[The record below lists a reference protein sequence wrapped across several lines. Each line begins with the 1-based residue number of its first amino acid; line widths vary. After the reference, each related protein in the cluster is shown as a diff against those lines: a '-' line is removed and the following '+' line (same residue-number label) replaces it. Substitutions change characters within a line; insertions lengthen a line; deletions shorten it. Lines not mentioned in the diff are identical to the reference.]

1 MDESI
6 DDAMVTFQRCIE
18 RRDRAAAEQVLDD
31 DFALVLVEPIR
42 AVMTR
47 GRWLDVLGE
56 YVVHEYVIDE
66 QVVDVDGDCAAVL
79 HRVRMRATVLGDDRS
94 GVFVLSDMWRRRDGR
109 WRIWRRHS
117 TPLSAG
123 SMPGMKT

>member
-1 MDESI
+1 MDERI
-6 DDAMVTFQRCIE
+6 DDAMVAFQGCIE
-18 RRDRAAAEQVLDD
+18 RRDRAAAEQVLDE
-31 DFALVLVEPIR
+31 DFALVLVEPTR
-42 AVMTR
+42 AVMAR
-47 GRWLDVLGE
+47 DRWLDVLGE

-79 HRVRMRATVLGDDRS
+79 HRVRMRATVMGNDRS
-94 GVFVLSDMWRRRDGR
+94 GTFVLSDMWRRREGR

-123 SMPGMKT
+123 SMPGITT